1 LLLGRELSS
10 CRVLLQSGSRNN
22 LAWFKTNRYQ
32 IFLDAS
38 DSFSLRCTNHWTKT
52 VHQRIAKH
60 RVVQD
65 REPYQDVPCYLRLM
79 LPLVG

>member
-1 LLLGRELSS
+1 MS
-10 CRVLLQSGSRNN
+10 
-22 LAWFKTNRYQ
+22 A
-32 IFLDAS
+32 IAS
-38 DSFSLRCTNHWTKT
+38 LCVARITGPNHWTET